1 MARRCGR
8 EQGPYCRKPAP
19 AVGNGRRGGVLES
32 GRFHCRGAGS
42 APLNVRNL
50 LILILV
56 FIAIWWLRAAL
67 RRFKDQGGFAARRA
81 ARKERAAPERML
93 ECAHCGVNVPE
104 SEGVSDERAFYCCD
118 AHRRAG
124 PRAH

>member
-1 MARRCGR
+1 M
-8 EQGPYCRKPAP
+8 
-19 AVGNGRRGGVLES
+19 AVGGGVLES